1 MGMTIA
7 ELLELDR
14 EGELS
19 TLTPVTDDV
28 LKSIAAQ
35 YPGISKQYLAFIRA
49 VGTGSTKTGSYI
61 YEPEP
66 ASSVEQHQSFQ
77 IYNGVPYQKLYKWF
91 SGKEPKRDRIPADAI
106 MVADSAA
113 SWRYCLCPS
122 LGDGVFCLDMA
133 GPTFEIDSEDFFTFV
148 ARGLIYASEIE
159 DDG

>member
-1 MGMTIA
+1 MGMTIT

-19 TLTPVTDDV
+19 TLTPVADDV

-66 ASSVEQHQSFQ
+66 AASVEQNQSFQ
-77 IYNGVPYQKLYKWF
+77 IYNGVPYQKLSKWF

-106 MVADSAA
+106 
-113 SWRYCLCPS
+113 WLQTLLP
-122 LGDGVFCLDMA
+122 LGDIAFAPPSATAFSVSIWLVRH
-133 GPTFEIDSEDFFTFV
+133 SK
-148 ARGLIYASEIE
+148 LIPRTSSRLSQEA
-159 DDG
+159 